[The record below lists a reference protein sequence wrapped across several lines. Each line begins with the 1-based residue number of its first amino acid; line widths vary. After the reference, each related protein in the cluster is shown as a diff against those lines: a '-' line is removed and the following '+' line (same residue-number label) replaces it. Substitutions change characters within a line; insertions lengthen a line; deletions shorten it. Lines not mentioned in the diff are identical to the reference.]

1 MATWD
6 LPPDVVTTLVAG
18 AKRSAIYRR
27 ARPELVSACP
37 LDVWVEDDLGFVQ
50 FELDDARREPAV
62 PGWLVLAVRLGDGV
76 AVAAKILEPGPDV
89 ATMSVSDVLA
99 P

>member
-1 MATWD
+1 M
-6 LPPDVVTTLVAG
+6 VTTLVAG
-18 AKRSAIYRR
+18 AKRSATYRR
-27 ARPELVSACP
+27 TRPELASACP
-37 LDVWVEDDLGFVQ
+37 LDVWVEDELGFVQ

-62 PGWLVLAVRLGDGV
+62 PGWLVLAVRLRDGTP
-76 AVAAKILEPGPDV
+76 VAAKILEPGPDV